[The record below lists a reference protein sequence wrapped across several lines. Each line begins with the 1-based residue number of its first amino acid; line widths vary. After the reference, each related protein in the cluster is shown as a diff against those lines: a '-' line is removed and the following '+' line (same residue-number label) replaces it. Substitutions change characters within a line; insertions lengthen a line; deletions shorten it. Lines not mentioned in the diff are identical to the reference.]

1 MLQNKKKTK
10 KPKSKKII
18 VNVNFLLGHSVN
30 SNIN

>member
-1 MLQNKKKTK
+1 MLQNKKKAK

-18 VNVNFLLGHSVN
+18 VNANFLLGHSVN